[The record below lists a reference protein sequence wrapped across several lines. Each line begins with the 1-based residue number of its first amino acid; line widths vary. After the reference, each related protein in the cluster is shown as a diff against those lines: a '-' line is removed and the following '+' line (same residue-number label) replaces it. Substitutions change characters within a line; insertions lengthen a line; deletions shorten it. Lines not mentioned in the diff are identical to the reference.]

1 MKVILLKP
9 LDRLGKPFDV
19 VEVKDGYARNY
30 LIPRKIAM
38 QATEG
43 NLKGLEK
50 SKKRFSKQI
59 EKMRTMHMDIAERIN
74 NLTVKTTI
82 KTGMDGKTF
91 GSITSADLASLLRA
105 EGVEVDKKDIVL
117 KEPLKHPGVYDIK
130 VHLGENVEAAFK
142 LALLE
147 EEV

>member
-9 LDRLGKPFDV
+9 LDKLGKPFDV
-19 VEVKDGYARNY
+19 VEVSDGYARNY

-50 SKKRFSKQI
+50 SKKRFSKQMERI
-59 EKMRTMHMDIAERIN
+59 RTMHMDIAERIN

-105 EGVEVDKKDIVL
+105 EGVEVDKKDIML
-117 KEPLKHPGVYDIK
+117 KEPLKHPGVYDIR
-130 VHLGENVEAAFK
+130 VHLGENVEAVFK